1 MTPAGRRGAARV
13 LAFLFLLGTPACAA
27 HQPPPARRGGDARP
41 LSAEVSRPPGPRAA
55 LAPDR
60 AGDDDA
66 GEDDGRISTP
76 IAPASARG
84 AAKGVPIQRGRATY
98 YADKFKGRAT
108 ASGEPYNPRALTA
121 AHRTLPFGA
130 LVDVVRRD
138 GRRVRVRIN
147 DRGPFKRG
155 RIIDL
160 SRRAAERIGLIHD
173 GVTDVTLELIWKPA
187 RKPARRAR

>member
-1 MTPAGRRGAARV
+1 MTPAGRRGAARA

-27 HQPPPARRGGDARP
+27 HQPIPARTSGGAP
-41 LSAEVSRPPGPRAA
+41 PMSAEVSRPPGPRAA
-55 LAPDR
+55 FASGR
-60 AGDDDA
+60 AGDDD
-66 GEDDGRISTP
+66 EDDGRISTP

-160 SRRAAERIGLIHD
+160 SRRAAERIGLIQD

-187 RKPARRAR
+187 RRPR

>member
-1 MTPAGRRGAARV
+1 MGRVSLRAAARQLAV
-13 LAFLFLLGTPACAA
+13 LLLLATPACSA
-27 HQPPPARRGGDARP
+27 HQPAAPRTSDHAPREPAPTVSPARAP
-41 LSAEVSRPPGPRAA
+41 TPAPR
-55 LAPDR
+55 LDE
-60 AGDDDA
+60 DDDPGHDERGIA
-66 GEDDGRISTP
+66 TP
-76 IAPASARG
+76 TAPASART

-98 YADKFKGRAT
+98 YADKFKGRST
-108 ASGEPYNPRALTA
+108 ASGERYDPRALTA

-160 SRRAAERIGLIHD
+160 SRRAAERIGLIKD

-187 RKPARRAR
+187 RRPR

>member
-1 MTPAGRRGAARV
+1 MGLVSLRAAARPLAV
-13 LAFLFLLGTPACAA
+13 LLLLATPACSA
-27 HQPPPARRGGDARP
+27 HQPVAPRSSDDARREPMPSSVSPAR
-41 LSAEVSRPPGPRAA
+41 
-55 LAPDR
+55 APAPAPSLDE
-60 AGDDDA
+60 DDDPA
-66 GEDDGRISTP
+66 EDERRISTP
-76 IAPASARG
+76 IAPASART

-98 YADKFKGRAT
+98 YADKFKGRST
-108 ASGEPYNPRALTA
+108 ASGERYDPRALTA

-160 SRRAAERIGLIHD
+160 SRKAAERIGLIKD

-187 RKPARRAR
+187 RRPR

>member
-1 MTPAGRRGAARV
+1 
-13 LAFLFLLGTPACAA
+13 
-27 HQPPPARRGGDARP
+27 PPARTSGAPP

-55 LAPDR
+55 VAPGQ
-60 AGDDDA
+60 AEDDDA

-84 AAKGVPIQRGRATY
+84 AAKGVAIQRGRATY

-187 RKPARRAR
+187 RKPARRGR

>member
-1 MTPAGRRGAARV
+1 MTPAGRRGAARA
-13 LAFLFLLGTPACAA
+13 LAFVFLLGTPACAA
-27 HQPPPARRGGDARP
+27 HQPIPARRGGAAP

-55 LAPDR
+55 LPPGR

-76 IAPASARG
+76 VAPASARG

-155 RIIDL
+155 RIIDV
-160 SRRAAERIGLIHD
+160 SRRAAERLGLIQD
-173 GVTDVTLELIWKPA
+173 GVIDVTLELIWKPA
-187 RKPARRAR
+187 RRGR

>member
-1 MTPAGRRGAARV
+1 MPGGRRGVART
-13 LAFLFLLGTPACAA
+13 LAFFFLFFTPACSA
-27 HQPPPARRGGDARP
+27 HQPAAPRSSHDAPIALGVSPSTPPA
-41 LSAEVSRPPGPRAA
+41 PPRHQ
-55 LAPDR
+55 
-60 AGDDDA
+60 A
-66 GEDDGRISTP
+66 GEDELDDGDGGRIATP
-76 IAPASARG
+76 VAPASVRSAT
-84 AAKGVPIQRGRATY
+84 KGTPIQRGRATY
-98 YADKFKGRAT
+98 YADKFKGRRT

-160 SRRAAERIGLIHD
+160 SRRAAERIGLVDD
-173 GVTDVTLELIWKPA
+173 GVTQVTLELIWKPA
-187 RKPARRAR
+187 RPPR

>member
-1 MTPAGRRGAARV
+1 MIALAGRRVAART
-13 LAFLFLLGTPACAA
+13 LAFVFLFCTPACSA
-27 HQPPPARRGGDARP
+27 HQPVAPRTSDDAPISRTVAPSTPPAPPPSR
-41 LSAEVSRPPGPRAA
+41 AE
-55 LAPDR
+55 
-60 AGDDDA
+60 DDDA

-76 IAPASARG
+76 LAPASARG
-84 AAKGVPIQRGRATY
+84 AKKGTPIQRGRATY
-98 YADKFKGRAT
+98 YADKFRGRAT

-160 SRRAAERIGLIHD
+160 SRRAAERIGLVED

-187 RKPARRAR
+187 RRPR

>member
-1 MTPAGRRGAARV
+1 MTLARRRGAARA
-13 LAFLFLLGTPACAA
+13 LAFLFLLCTPACSA
-27 HQPPPARRGGDARP
+27 HQPIPSRTGGAAPP
-41 LSAEVSRPPGPRAA
+41 LSAEVSRPPGPAA
-55 LAPDR
+55 APAMGR
-60 AGDDDA
+60 AGDDDP

-160 SRRAAERIGLIHD
+160 SRKAAERIGLIKD

-187 RKPARRAR
+187 RRAR

>member
-1 MTPAGRRGAARV
+1 MTPAGRREAARA
-13 LAFLFLLGTPACAA
+13 LAFLFLLGTPACSA
-27 HQPPPARRGGDARP
+27 HQPIPARTSGDTPP
-41 LSAEVSRPPGPRAA
+41 LSAEVSRPPGPVAASGPVRAA
-55 LAPDR
+55 
-60 AGDDDA
+60 DDDP
-66 GEDDGRISTP
+66 GEEDGRISTP
-76 IAPASARG
+76 LAPASARG

-121 AHRTLPFGA
+121 AHRSLPFGA
-130 LVDVVRRD
+130 LVDVIRRD

-160 SRRAAERIGLIHD
+160 SRRAAERIGLIKD

-187 RKPARRAR
+187 RRSR